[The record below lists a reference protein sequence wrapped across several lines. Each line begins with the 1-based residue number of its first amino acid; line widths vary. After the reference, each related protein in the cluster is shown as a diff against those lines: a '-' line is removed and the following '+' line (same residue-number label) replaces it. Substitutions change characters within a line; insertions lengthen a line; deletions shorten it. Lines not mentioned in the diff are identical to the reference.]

1 MVKSDDGETNERRE
15 EKEEEQVAGRGRR
28 KVEDEGEEGR
38 QEWTR
43 AGGI

>member
-1 MVKSDDGETNERRE
+1 MKRGERGRASGRKRE
-15 EKEEEQVAGRGRR
+15 EEEE
-28 KVEDEGEEGR
+28 EGEEGR

>member
-1 MVKSDDGETNERRE
+1 MKRGERGRASGR
-15 EKEEEQVAGRGRR
+15 KRGEEE
-28 KVEDEGEEGR
+28 EDEGEEGR